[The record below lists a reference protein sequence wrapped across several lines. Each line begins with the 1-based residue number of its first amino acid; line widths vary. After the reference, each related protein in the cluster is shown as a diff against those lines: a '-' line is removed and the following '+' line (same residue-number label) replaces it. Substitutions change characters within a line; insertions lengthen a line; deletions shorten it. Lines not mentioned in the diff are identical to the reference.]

1 MYIIVIKIKENKN
14 MISII
19 NKFSKGFILGFILW
33 AFFSLIYI
41 VYNENK
47 KSEEANDLNK
57 SNSLIIDN

>member
-41 VYNENK
+41 VYDENK

-57 SNSLIIDN
+57 SNSLIID

>member
-1 MYIIVIKIKENKN
+1 
-14 MISII
+14 MISIF

-33 AFFSLIYI
+33 AFFCLIYI

-47 KSEEANDLNK
+47 KTEEAKDLNK

>member
-57 SNSLIIDN
+57 SNSLIID

>member
-1 MYIIVIKIKENKN
+1 
-14 MISII
+14 MISIF
-19 NKFSKGFILGFILW
+19 NKFSKGFILGFFLW

-47 KSEEANDLNK
+47 KTEEAKDLNK